1 MRVCVTVFVWRESPI
16 SVFRLPIRFNAD
28 WR

>member
-16 SVFRLPIRFNAD
+16 SVFRRPIRFNAD